1 MPTQGGTA
9 VARPALVDREC
20 LEQRELATLA
30 PYAVC
35 SLHSRGRVQPEAVD
49 EWRTCFQR
57 DRDRIVHSR
66 AFRRL
71 AHKTQ
76 VQPLPGSD
84 HVRTRLT
91 HSLEVAQIGRSVA
104 RRLNVNEDLV
114 EAICLAHDLG
124 HPPFGHEGEHTL
136 NELLSEAG
144 GFDHNLFTFEL
155 LDVRE
160 RRRPHRPGLNLTYE
174 VREGVL
180 KHGSAPSAR
189 QIERVAEEGLR
200 PWEAASLEAQIS
212 NLADEIAYNS
222 SDLDDLMRFGGGNG
236 ERLAGAVRELEV
248 YRRIRAHAASR
259 ELEEADLD
267 SSTSRKVLI
276 TEMVGQAIGDCVE
289 ATVRNLQRCHIR
301 SVADVRRCGDRPLVC
316 LDSEL
321 ESMYGELR
329 WFLTVNFYRTH
340 KVRVRAEEG
349 VDAIRR
355 VFAVLVSEP
364 SRLPP
369 AWRGELD
376 CRDRRAVVG
385 AYIATM
391 TDRFLLDLD
400 ARLR

>member
-1 MPTQGGTA
+1 MRTPGRAAA
-9 VARPALVDREC
+9 VRPMLVDREC

-30 PYAVC
+30 PYAMC
-35 SLHSRGRVQPEAVD
+35 SLHSRGRVQPEPVD

-84 HVRTRLT
+84 HIRTRLT
-91 HSLEVAQIGRSVA
+91 HSLEVAQIGRSMA

-124 HPPFGHEGEHTL
+124 HPPFGHEGEQAL
-136 NELLSEAG
+136 NELLSDAG

-160 RRRPHRPGLNLTYE
+160 RRRPDRPGLNLTYE
-174 VREGVL
+174 VREGIL
-180 KHGSAPSAR
+180 KHGSEPSAR
-189 QIERVAEEGLR
+189 QRARVGLEGLR
-200 PWEAASLEAQIS
+200 PWEAPSLETQIS

-236 ERLAGAVRELEV
+236 QCLAGAVRELEV

-259 ELEEADLD
+259 ELEEADLG

-276 TEMVGQAIGDCVE
+276 TEMVGQAVGNCVE
-289 ATVRNLQRCHIR
+289 ATVGNLQSCNIH
-301 SVADVRRCGDRPLVC
+301 SLTDVRQCGDQPLVR
-316 LDSEL
+316 LDAGL
-321 ESMYGELR
+321 EAMYGELR
-329 WFLTVNFYRTH
+329 RFLTVNFYRTG
-340 KVRVRAEEG
+340 KVRDRALEG
-349 VDAIRR
+349 VEAIRR
-355 VFAVLVSEP
+355 VFAALVSDP
-364 SRLPP
+364 SQLPP
-369 AWRGELD
+369 AWKGELD
-376 CRDRRAVVG
+376 CRDRRTVVG

-391 TDRFLLDLD
+391 TDRFLMDLD
-400 ARLR
+400 TRLR

>member
-1 MPTQGGTA
+1 MPIPAETA
-9 VARPALVDREC
+9 GAWSVLVNREC
-20 LEQRELATLA
+20 LEQREIATLA
-30 PYAVC
+30 PYAMC
-35 SLHSRGRVQPEAVD
+35 SRHSRGRVQEESAD

-104 RRLNVNEDLV
+104 RRLNCNEDLV

-124 HPPFGHEGEHTL
+124 HPPFGHEGEQAL
-136 NELLSEAG
+136 NALMADAG
-144 GFDHNLFTFEL
+144 GFNHNLFTFEL

-160 RRRPHRPGLNLTYE
+160 RRRPDRPGLNLTYE

-180 KHGSAPSAR
+180 KHGSEPSPR
-189 QIERVAEEGLR
+189 QIARVAEEGLR

-212 NLADEIAYNS
+212 NLADEIAYS
-222 SDLDDLMRFGGGNG
+222 ASDLDDLLRFGEGNG
-236 ERLAGAVRELEV
+236 ARLAASVRELEV
-248 YRRIRAHAASR
+248 YRRVAARAATR
-259 ELEEADLD
+259 ELAAADLE

-276 TEMVGQAIGDCVE
+276 TEIVGQAIDDCVD
-289 ATVRNLQRCHIR
+289 ATVGNLQSRNVR
-301 SVADVRRCGDRPLVC
+301 SLTDVRRSADRLLVC
-316 LDSEL
+316 LDSGL
-321 ESMYGELR
+321 ECAYAELR
-329 WFLTVNFYRTH
+329 QFLTTNFYRTG
-340 KVRVRAEEG
+340 RVRDRALEG

-355 VFAVLVSEP
+355 VFAALLSDP
-364 SRLPP
+364 ARLPES
-369 AWRGELD
+369 WQGELD
-376 CRDRRAVVG
+376 GRNARSVVG

-391 TDRFLLDLD
+391 TDRFLLDAD

>member
-1 MPTQGGTA
+1 MPMPGGAAA
-9 VARPALVDREC
+9 VRPMLVDREC

-35 SLHSRGRVQPEAVD
+35 SLHSRGRVQPEPVD
-49 EWRTCFQR
+49 PWRTCFQR

-91 HSLEVAQIGRSVA
+91 HSLEVAQIGRSLA

-124 HPPFGHEGEHTL
+124 HPPFGHEGEQAL
-136 NELLSEAG
+136 NELLSDAG

-155 LDVRE
+155 LDMRE
-160 RRRPHRPGLNLTYE
+160 RRRPDRPGLNLTYE

-180 KHGSAPSAR
+180 KHGSEPSAR
-189 QIERVAEEGLR
+189 QRARVGLEGLR
-200 PWEAASLEAQIS
+200 PWEAASLEAQIG

-222 SDLDDLMRFGGGNG
+222 SDLDDLLRFGGGNG
-236 ERLAGAVRELEV
+236 QRLAGAVRELEV
-248 YRRIRAHAASR
+248 YQRIRAQAASR
-259 ELEEADLD
+259 ELEEADLG

-276 TEMVGQAIGDCVE
+276 TEMVGQAVGNCVE
-289 ATVRNLQRCHIR
+289 ATVGNLQRCNIH
-301 SVADVRRCGDRPLVC
+301 SLTDVRRCGDRPLVR
-316 LDSEL
+316 LDSGL
-321 ESMYGELR
+321 ETMYGELR
-329 WFLTVNFYRTH
+329 RFLTVNFYRTD
-340 KVRVRAEEG
+340 KVRDRALAG

-355 VFAVLVSEP
+355 VFAALVLDP
-364 SRLPP
+364 SQLPP
-369 AWRGELD
+369 AWKGELD
-376 CRDRRAVVG
+376 CGDRRAVVG

-400 ARLR
+400 TRLR